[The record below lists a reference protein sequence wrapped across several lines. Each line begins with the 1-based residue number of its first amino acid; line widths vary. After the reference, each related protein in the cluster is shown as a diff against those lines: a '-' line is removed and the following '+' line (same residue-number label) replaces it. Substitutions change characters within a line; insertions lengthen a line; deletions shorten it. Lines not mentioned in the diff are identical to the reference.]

1 MRART
6 IIKTPNVMGWVLV
19 ALLPGLAG
27 MTYYF
32 GLGILWNLFFLS
44 ALCLVT
50 EFAVI
55 ALRNGSLASNLLKT
69 PLKNCLGDGTTLLAA
84 WLIAICLPPFGLLE
98 LALWCFLIAKDDAI
112 AIAVVRCR
120 CRCRCCRVVVV

>member
-1 MRART
+1 MRAHT

-32 GLGILWNLFFLS
+32 GLGVLWNLFFLS
-44 ALCLVT
+44 ALCIVT

-69 PLKNCLGDGTTLLAA
+69 PLK
-84 WLIAICLPPFGLLE
+84 IALVTALPYWRPGSLPF
-98 LALWCFLIAKDDAI
+98 A
-112 AIAVVRCR
+112 CR
-120 CRCRCCRVVVV
+120 PLSQFKS